1 LSPPLIQTD
10 TKDTFTPSSQ
20 APTFIEKMPKYADIS
35 SLKLPK
41 SISTYDDITY
51 LDPKSIDQLKD
62 LNTIT

>member
-1 LSPPLIQTD
+1 
-10 TKDTFTPSSQ
+10 
-20 APTFIEKMPKYADIS
+20 MPKYADIS